1 MAKTT
6 CINDI
11 EDLIEDV
18 YRKDAKYADLHKNY
32 DTYIDIVQDLNT
44 WLYDQQD
51 MNQIYQVFHV

>member
-32 DTYIDIVQDLNT
+32 DTYIDIV
-44 WLYDQQD
+44 
-51 MNQIYQVFHV
+51 